1 MNVLDF
7 YDRARAG
14 KRVTEQ
20 EFDLKILPAKLKEL
34 IKKYEIK
41 RNPDDVVPQDLD
53 MAKRVFDAGAELL
66 TGVGVH
72 CKDTQSIIT
81 IEEEEIMAALK
92 EAPARHVLGE
102 GAEAV
107 ECYSRGIG
115 DKRRPIQF
123 GGTNGMPMS
132 QENYMDIMASHAREP
147 IDGIHTGAL
156 QTLFGRTVRAGEPVE
171 LMACQYEA
179 LWTREAVRR
188 AGKPGMSIL
197 GVMSGVS
204 SEVQDATDFPGGLRP
219 SDLHLVAFSNELKAN
234 WQDLKKIVHNQN
246 LGNTI
251 ESCCVPVLGGY
262 CGGPEGAAI
271 TAVAEAMQGFVM
283 TKSMTFGTFTSSLR
297 FGAANRQ
304 SLWVS
309 CMLPLAFISAGMDLL
324 LTYYIV
330 ATAGPCTEMLC
341 DELATMITAATA
353 SGYSTLQGGVGCQ
366 GNNLDH
372 STGMEARISSE
383 LARAAAGIGLDK
395 ANEIAKEPLRN
406 YEETLKSRDVPQGKS
421 FTECYQDRLKPGK
434 EYLALWEKKKKELE
448 KMGLAFS

>member
-53 MAKRVFDAGAELL
+53 MAKRVFAAGAELL
-66 TGVGVH
+66 TEVGVH

-107 ECYSRGIG
+107 ECYARGIG

-147 IDGIHTGAL
+147 IDGIHTGSL
-156 QTLFGRTVRAGEPVE
+156 QTLFGRTVRAGEPAE

-204 SEVQDATDFPGGLRP
+204 SEVQDAADFPGGLRP
-219 SDLHLVAFSNELKAN
+219 SDIHLVAFSNELKAN
-234 WQDLKKIVHNQN
+234 WQDLKKIIHNQN

-251 ESCCVPVLGGY
+251 EACCVPVLGGY
-262 CGGPEGAAI
+262 CGGPEGTVI

-283 TKSMTFGTFTSSLR
+283 ARPMSFGTFASSLR

-304 SLWVS
+304 SLWVAG
-309 CMLPLAFISAGMDLL
+309 MLPLAFISAGMDLL

-330 ATAGPCTEMLC
+330 TTAGPCTEMLC
-341 DELATMITAATA
+341 DELAAMITAVTA
-353 SGYSTLQGGVGCQ
+353 SGYSTLQGGIGCQ
-366 GNNLDH
+366 ANNLDH

-395 ANEIAKEPLRN
+395 ANEIAKELLGN
-406 YEETLKSRDVPQGKS
+406 YEETLMSGDAPLGKS
-421 FTECYQDRLKPGK
+421 FTECYPDRLKPGK